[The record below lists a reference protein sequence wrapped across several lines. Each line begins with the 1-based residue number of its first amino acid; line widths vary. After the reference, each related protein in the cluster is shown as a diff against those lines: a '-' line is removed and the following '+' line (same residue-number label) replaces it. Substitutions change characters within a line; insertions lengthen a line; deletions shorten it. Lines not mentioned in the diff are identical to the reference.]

1 MPRRPRSLSA
11 VTVTATAFV
20 AGTARG
26 IRPAHAFTV
35 PQPQESTVKAGR
47 RRHKSGS
54 DASSVASLRAVWRSL
69 EGVTGDDVTGDDG
82 RTSIYEV
89 GSGESFALRLERQ
102 RQLNSLDDSPIVEVD
117 ADANASEQL
126 HKRRVFLNAM
136 LTSTV
141 VAGAATFGAA
151 SPASAYERVFPADLD
166 FSGGDS
172 TRDLATLRGERIAA
186 KKAATKKSKGTLG
199 GKDVA
204 GSAIW
209 AGALWLLSGS
219 RSNPLITPLAN
230 VLYDEKEEDWLKDR
244 NDGLFAPVPPAFL
257 ALVATVFLLLG
268 VAADQFLLLLAE
280 GDKQIVLELAG
291 VSLIGGGWLELGRI
305 ANGDKE
311 QTRQDSDREAMLEDE
326 FSAFADRRLLA
337 KKTGNVHRSEIVSAF
352 RRFNPKYRVDNE
364 QYPLTD
370 LEIERMARSWAKA
383 RGLEGMSAVGYFKGV
398 IINQQAD
405 AFR

>member
-244 NDGLFAPVPPAFL
+244 NDGLFACFP
-257 ALVATVFLLLG
+257 G
-268 VAADQFLLLLAE
+268 E
-280 GDKQIVLELAG
+280 GA
-291 VSLIGGGWLELGRI
+291 S
-305 ANGDKE
+305 
-311 QTRQDSDREAMLEDE
+311 
-326 FSAFADRRLLA
+326 
-337 KKTGNVHRSEIVSAF
+337 
-352 RRFNPKYRVDNE
+352 
-364 QYPLTD
+364 
-370 LEIERMARSWAKA
+370 
-383 RGLEGMSAVGYFKGV
+383 
-398 IINQQAD
+398 
-405 AFR
+405 